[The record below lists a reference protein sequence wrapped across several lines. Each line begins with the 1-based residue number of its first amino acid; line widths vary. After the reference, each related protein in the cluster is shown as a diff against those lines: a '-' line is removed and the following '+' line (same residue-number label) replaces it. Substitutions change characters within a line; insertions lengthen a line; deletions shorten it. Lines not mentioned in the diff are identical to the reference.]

1 MAVRDFSGGSVVEN
15 EAANAGDTGWVPDT
29 GRSHML
35 QGNKVPVP
43 QLFSL
48 CYRALEPQL
57 LGWRAETTEA

>member
-15 EAANAGDTGWVPDT
+15 EPGDTGWIPDT

-35 QGNKVPVP
+35 QGNKVPAP

-48 CYRALEPQL
+48 CYRALELQL
-57 LGWRAETTEA
+57 LDWHAETTEA